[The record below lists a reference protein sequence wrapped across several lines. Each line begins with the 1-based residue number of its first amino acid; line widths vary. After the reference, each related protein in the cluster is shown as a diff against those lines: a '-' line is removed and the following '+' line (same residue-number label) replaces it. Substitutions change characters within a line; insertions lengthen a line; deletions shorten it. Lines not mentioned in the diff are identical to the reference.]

1 MESKKLNTFYRKT
14 IVPYSYITPALIFFM
29 FVIMLPAFTSL
40 VLSFYNFSGFDSNIF
55 KEYVGLANFKKL
67 LKYKYFW
74 ISLRNTFYF
83 VSASVIVQTGI
94 ALFLSIIIFFGNF
107 RNSVVVRSIIFFP
120 GVLAPVSISLA
131 WRRILAQDGVINKIL
146 HIDFPWLSNVNL
158 AIWLVIMVSIWQWVG
173 YNLVI
178 FYAGLQSIDM
188 EILEAADVDGANWR
202 MKIFRIVV
210 PFLIPVI
217 ILNAILNLIGS
228 FRVFD
233 IVYVLTRGGPAHYSE
248 VLTTLMYYFT
258 FAANGPNRMGVGS
271 AIAFIMFF
279 IMILFGMVRIIF
291 LKGGNRKR

>member
-1 MESKKLNTFYRKT
+1 MEQHKLEKFYRSNV
-14 IVPYSYITPALIFFM
+14 VPYYYIIPSLVFFM
-29 FVIMLPAFTSL
+29 LVIMLPVFTSL

-55 KEYVGLANFKKL
+55 KEYVGTANFQRL
-67 LKYKYFW
+67 FSDKYFW
-74 ISLRNTFYF
+74 ISLRNTFFF
-83 VSASVIVQTGI
+83 VGASVVIQTGI

-107 RNSVVVRSIIFFP
+107 RNSVVIRSIIFFP

-131 WRRILAQDGVINKIL
+131 WRRILAQDGVINSIL
-146 HIDFPWLSNVNL
+146 NIDFPWLSSVRL

-178 FYAGLQSIDM
+178 FYAGLQSLDM
-188 EILEAADVDGANWR
+188 ELIEAADVDGANWR
-202 MKIFRIVV
+202 VKIFRIVV
-210 PFLIPVI
+210 PFLIPTI

-248 VLTTLMYYFT
+248 VLTTFMYYFT

-271 AIAFIMFF
+271 AMAFIMFF
-279 IMILFGMVRIIF
+279 IMLLFGMVRIFF
-291 LKGGNRKR
+291 LKRENK

>member
-1 MESKKLNTFYRKT
+1 MTERKNLHRLYQDV
-14 IVPYSYITPALIFFM
+14 IVPYSYITPALLFFLL
-29 FVIMLPAFTSL
+29 VIMLPAFTSL
-40 VLSFYNFSGFDSNIF
+40 FLSFYNFSGFDSNIF
-55 KEYVGLANFKKL
+55 KEFVGFANFKKL
-67 LKYKYFW
+67 LTYKYFW
-74 ISLRNTFYF
+74 IALRNTFFF
-83 VSASVIVQTGI
+83 VGASVVVQTGI
-94 ALFLSIIIFFGNF
+94 ALFLSILIFFGNF

-131 WRRILAQDGVINKIL
+131 WRRILAQDGIINSIL
-146 HIDFPWLSNVNL
+146 NINFPWLSSVGL

-188 EILEAADVDGANWR
+188 ELLEAADVDGANWR

-217 ILNAILNLIGS
+217 VLNAILNLIGS

-279 IMILFGMVRIIF
+279 IMILFGMARIIF
-291 LKGGNRKR
+291 LRR